1 MSLVA
6 KRYAQALFDTA
17 VDKEIVDAMF
27 DEFSSVIDLF
37 KSETGLMELMLTP
50 SINTSE
56 KKGILDRVFGKS
68 LNQYLDNFLNI
79 LLDKNRFE
87 FLVEI
92 HDDFRQLVFPY
103 KNMVEATVLTVVP
116 LDEAQRVALEEKL
129 ALRFNKKVI
138 LDNKLDESILGG
150 AVVYVGD
157 QIIDGSIKNQLNQMK
172 TQMNSLRLQ

>member
-37 KSETGLMELMLTP
+37 KSETGLMDLMLTP

-56 KKGILDRVFGKS
+56 KKGILDRVLRKS
-68 LNQYLDNFLNI
+68 LNQYLNNFLNI

-87 FLVEI
+87 FLMEI

-116 LDEAQRVALEEKL
+116 LDESQRVALEEKL

-157 QIIDGSIKNQLNQMK
+157 QIIDGSIRNQLNQMK